1 MKKIAIVIQRFGHG
15 INGGAEVH
23 AKQIADL
30 LKADFDI
37 TVLTSCAEEYT
48 TWEPVYT
55 AGPLTEDNIKIVRIT
70 NEVRDEAKQKIL
82 AKRIKYSP
90 KVLIRRKLY
99 PFITKKHIAP
109 EQKSLNQTCHEWL
122 QAQGPHMPELD
133 SYIQEHQD
141 NYDAFIF
148 FTALYYP
155 TAACLNYVK
164 DKAILIPLLHHESCS
179 FFPWFNSCYEDS
191 RFIFFNTKS
200 EKSLAEK
207 IYSYE
212 KSKGSIVAVGVNQPK
227 ITEQL
232 PKAQPPY
239 IVYIGRVSKGKG
251 CKALFDWFIKW
262 KTQTSST
269 LQLVVIGKESMEV
282 PVHPDIIK
290 KGFTTEET
298 KNAYLNGAQALVIPS
313 KYESLSLVTL
323 ESFSLSVPVIGNG
336 QCETVKDHIIDSKG
350 GYIYTNYSS
359 FVDILNEISSPTYDK
374 TKKGIKG
381 FKYIDSQYQWDHV
394 YQKFSQAINTIYDE
408 QRASITQERK
418 D

>member
-1 MKKIAIVIQRFGHG
+1 
-15 INGGAEVH
+15 
-23 AKQIADL
+23 
-30 LKADFDI
+30 
-37 TVLTSCAEEYT
+37 
-48 TWEPVYT
+48 
-55 AGPLTEDNIKIVRIT
+55 
-70 NEVRDEAKQKIL
+70 
-82 AKRIKYSP
+82 
-90 KVLIRRKLY
+90 
-99 PFITKKHIAP
+99 
-109 EQKSLNQTCHEWL
+109 
-122 QAQGPHMPELD
+122 
-133 SYIQEHQD
+133 
-141 NYDAFIF
+141 
-148 FTALYYP
+148 
-155 TAACLNYVK
+155 
-164 DKAILIPLLHHESCS
+164 
-179 FFPWFNSCYEDS
+179 
-191 RFIFFNTKS
+191 
-200 EKSLAEK
+200 
-207 IYSYE
+207 
-212 KSKGSIVAVGVNQPK
+212 
-227 ITEQL
+227 
-232 PKAQPPY
+232 
-239 IVYIGRVSKGKG
+239 
-251 CKALFDWFIKW
+251 
-262 KTQTSST
+262 
-269 LQLVVIGKESMEV
+269 MEV